1 MNEQPRA
8 KSLQAL
14 LDSVPSI
21 VDHLYRNPPKAA
33 LNVFTVMMP
42 AEVVRPEFT
51 TWRDEQR
58 SWRET
63 IALHDQ
69 SYHMHHLHVRGRGAL
84 RLLERLGVN
93 SFKTFAPGAAKQ
105 FLACSPEGYVI
116 GDGILYYLEPE
127 HLLLVG
133 NPATAD
139 WVQFNG
145 ERGNDDVRIEVDPMW
160 VVNRARRRSFYRYQ
174 VEGPRALQL
183 LEKLHGGPLP
193 EIKFFRSGSLA
204 IAGCN
209 VRAMRHSMGGVP
221 GLELS
226 GPWDDRDKVKAAL
239 VEAGREFGLR
249 QIGSLAYFSTVIES
263 GWWAVPFPA
272 VYTSPKLREYREW
285 LTTGHAAARMSL
297 GGSFYSPRV
306 EDYYA
311 TPWDIGHGHLI
322 KFDHDFV
329 GREAL
334 ECMAAE
340 PHRHKVT
347 LIWHPDDFVEVFRRL
362 VGNGPTAMHIDLPV
376 SATSRLHYDKV
387 LDANGKVVGFAHYP
401 GYSVNERAM
410 LSLGSVEAS
419 CAQPGTEVVFVWGE
433 EDGGRKSAP
442 WIEPHV
448 QLKIRAKVAPSPISK
463 ATQAYWSLVK
473 APRQAASS
481 LAAGMHA
488 PH

>member
-1 MNEQPRA
+1 MSEHRKPQ
-8 KSLQAL
+8 SLQAL
-14 LDSVPSI
+14 VDSVPNL
-21 VDHLYRNPPKAA
+21 VDHLYKNPPKAA

-69 SYHMHHLHVRGRGAL
+69 SYHMHNLHVRGRDAL

-116 GDGILYYLEPE
+116 GDGILYYLDQE

-133 NPATAD
+133 NPATTD

-145 ERGNDDVRIEVDPMW
+145 ERGGYDVRVELDPMW
-160 VVNRARRRSFYRYQ
+160 VVNRARKRSFYRYQ
-174 VEGPRALQL
+174 VEGPHALKL

-193 EIKFFRSGSLA
+193 EIRFFRSGSLG
-204 IAGCN
+204 IAGCK

-226 GPWDDRDKVKAAL
+226 GPWEDRDKVKSAL
-239 VEAGREFGLR
+239 VETGRDFGLR

-263 GWWAVPFPA
+263 GWWAAPFSA
-272 VYTSPKLREYREW
+272 IYSSPKLREYREW
-285 LTTGHAAARMSL
+285 LTMGHAAMRMSL
-297 GGSFYSPRV
+297 GGSFYSPRID
-306 EDYYA
+306 DYYA

-334 ECMAAE
+334 ERMVDK
-340 PHRHKVT
+340 PHRRKVT
-347 LIWHPDDFVEVFRRL
+347 LVWHPEDFVDVFRRL
-362 VGNGPTAMHIDLPV
+362 VEKGPTAMHIDLPV

-387 LDANGKVVGFAHYP
+387 LDANGKMIGLGHYP

-410 LSLGSVEAS
+410 MSLGSIEEAY
-419 CAQPGTEVVFVWGE
+419 AKPGTEVVLVWGE
-433 EDGGRKSAP
+433 EGGGRRSAP

-448 QLKIRAKVAPSPISK
+448 QLKIRAKVAPAPISQ
-463 ATQAYWSLVK
+463 ATQAYWNVVK
-473 APRQAASS
+473 APRQAVSA
-481 LAAGMHA
+481 
-488 PH
+488 